1 MKETQ
6 NIEFKQSWRDEY
18 LKYVSGFAN
27 AKGGSLMIGVNDAGE
42 IIGVKDSKALL
53 ESIPNKIVT
62 TTGIVADVDLLEK
75 DGLEYIKIDIPA
87 SNTPVTYGGRIY
99 YRSGSTLQE
108 LDGMAAQNFLKSRTD
123 SRWDSQVVSGATLD
137 DIDPNAIKYFVKN
150 GIEKG
155 RLSKATEND
164 SIEKILGN
172 LELLTPAGEL
182 TMAALML
189 FGKRPQSY
197 CLNARFKIGRFGDR
211 SSDLIIQDLIDGN
224 LIQMADKII
233 DTLSAKY
240 LIRPIHYE
248 GMQRVEPL
256 EIPEKVSE
264 RSSTTASFISPTMAL
279 TTR

>member
-75 DGLEYIKIDIPA
+75 DGLEYIEIDIPA
-87 SNTPVTYGGRIY
+87 GNTPVTYGGRIY

-123 SRWDSQVVSGATLD
+123 AT
-137 DIDPNAIKYFVKN
+137 
-150 GIEKG
+150 GIHK
-155 RLSKATEND
+155 S
-164 SIEKILGN
+164 
-172 LELLTPAGEL
+172 
-182 TMAALML
+182 
-189 FGKRPQSY
+189 
-197 CLNARFKIGRFGDR
+197 
-211 SSDLIIQDLIDGN
+211 
-224 LIQMADKII
+224 
-233 DTLSAKY
+233 
-240 LIRPIHYE
+240 
-248 GMQRVEPL
+248 
-256 EIPEKVSE
+256 
-264 RSSTTASFISPTMAL
+264 
-279 TTR
+279 